1 MSINQLADEGSS
13 AARPKKLK
21 FHQIESM
28 LIGLRAAWR
37 STQGAPMR
45 CHHRFQTRALGTIVS
60 FVALAFSIATSA
72 TQPIDLP
79 PQPPGRVATIAAGR
93 SSPAS
98 EQSWLTYHVDMPK
111 GVSFREQHVHQEILA
126 VLLKD
131 NASQLPNVSPCEL
144 RVRFLDGFGDFAVGA
159 GHPNPAR
166 RLACLRGAIDYLLR
180 QPIGEF
186 DFGAAPK
193 GRAYGRRMG
202 YSLQTYAEPLALLT
216 IYEKYSPLHEIHSV
230 GKEDLSNASFE
241 EFDAWLRRSREQ
253 KLISF
258 AGERTLLDSLDLP
271 VPDPMLLVP
280 VPSLKSPRMPAGVLF
295 FEKEKPEVPALIML
309 SIDAND
315 PDPVDREIA
324 DRLGCT
330 VNRPVRPGIANLGH
344 AISFVNCYKSNW
356 FGDGWLSFGVGKSD
370 GANYLDYCR
379 QVRELTS
386 DPLFAAAVRGSPEG
400 SKGLYV
406 LLPPKCET
414 GE

>member
-1 MSINQLADEGSS
+1 MS
-13 AARPKKLK
+13 
-21 FHQIESM
+21 
-28 LIGLRAAWR
+28 
-37 STQGAPMR
+37 
-45 CHHRFQTRALGTIVS
+45 CHRNYQTKALGTIIS
-60 FVALAFSIATSA
+60 FVALAFSIATSVA
-72 TQPIDLP
+72 LPVDLP
-79 PQPPGRVATIAAGR
+79 PQRSGSVTTIAAGR

-144 RVRFLDGFGDFAVGA
+144 KVQFLDGFGDFAVGA

-186 DFGAAPK
+186 DFGATPK

-230 GKEDLSNASFE
+230 GEKDLSDAPFE
-241 EFDAWLRRSREQ
+241 EFDLWLRRIRKQE
-253 KLISF
+253 LITF
-258 AGERTLLDSLDLP
+258 AGERALLDPLGLP
-271 VPDPMLLVP
+271 VPDPMVLVP
-280 VPSLKSPRMPAGVLF
+280 VPSLKSPRVPAGVLF
-295 FEKEKPEVPALIML
+295 FERELVEVPALIML
-309 SIDAND
+309 SIDTNNSD
-315 PDPVDREIA
+315 SIEHQIA
-324 DRLGCT
+324 ERLGCAA
-330 VNRPVRPGIANLGH
+330 NRPRPRIASAGP
-344 AISFVNCYKSNW
+344 AISYVSCYGSNW

-370 GANYLDYCR
+370 GAGYQDFCR

-386 DPLFAAAVRGSPEG
+386 DPLIAAAVRSSPEG

-406 LLPPKCET
+406 VLSRKCET
-414 GE
+414 QE

>member
-1 MSINQLADEGSS
+1 LHAIISFAALAI
-13 AARPKKLK
+13 L
-21 FHQIESM
+21 
-28 LIGLRAAWR
+28 
-37 STQGAPMR
+37 
-45 CHHRFQTRALGTIVS
+45 
-60 FVALAFSIATSA
+60 LAFSIATSVA
-72 TQPIDLP
+72 LPVDLP
-79 PQPPGRVATIAAGR
+79 PRPPGSATTIAAGR

-144 RVRFLDGFGDFAVGA
+144 KVRFLDGFGDFAVGA

-166 RLACLRGAIDYLLR
+166 RLTCLRGAVDYLLR

-186 DFGAAPK
+186 DFGATK
-193 GRAYGRRMG
+193 KDNAYWTRMG
-202 YSLQTYAEPLALLT
+202 YSAQTYAEPVALLE
-216 IYEKYSPLHEIHSV
+216 IYQKYSPLHQIHSV
-230 GKEDLSNASFE
+230 GKEDLSHASFE
-241 EFDAWLRRSREQ
+241 EFDVWLRHIREQ
-253 KLISF
+253 KLITF
-258 AGERTLLDSLDLP
+258 AGERALLDPLGVP
-271 VPDPMLLVP
+271 IPDPMVLVP
-280 VPSLKSPRMPAGVLF
+280 VPSLKSPRVPDGVLF
-295 FEKEKPEVPALIML
+295 FNREDAQVPALIML
-309 SIDAND
+309 SVDAND

-330 VNRPVRPGIANLGH
+330 VNRPARVGIATRGH

-356 FGDGWLSFGVGKSD
+356 FGDGWLSFGVGRSD
-370 GANYLDYCR
+370 AANYPDFCR

-406 LLPPKCET
+406 VLPPKCET
-414 GE
+414 GG